1 MSDQE
6 LRDALRSLPRHGASP
21 GFTRRVLSRCER
33 SRLPLSLLRSLRPA
47 PVVAVVLALALAIAV
62 PFVLP
67 VADGP
72 ESAPA
77 AAGSRF
83 AEARP
88 VGARAAEPR
97 REQLRAER
105 ARLAAELE
113 ELKRLAASPDPVL
126 YVGGDDRYELVLDVE
141 RMAAARAD
149 RSGRPLPAGVRTT
162 GRNGE
167 R

>member
-33 SRLPLSLLRSLRPA
+33 GWLPSSLLRTLRPA
-47 PVVAVVLALALAIAV
+47 PVAAAALALALAIAA

-72 ESAPA
+72 EVADSR
-77 AAGSRF
+77 AAGK
-83 AEARP
+83 RP
-88 VGARAAEPR
+88 AGASITEPR
-97 REQLRAER
+97 RERLRAER

-113 ELKRLAASPDPVL
+113 ELKRLATSPEPVL
-126 YVGGDDRYELVLDVE
+126 YVGGDERYELVLDVG
-141 RMAAARAD
+141 RLAAARAD
-149 RSGRPLPAGVRTT
+149 RSGRPIPATYRTT
-162 GRNGE
+162 GRDGE

>member
-6 LRDALRSLPRHGASP
+6 LRDALRSLPRPGASP
-21 GFTRRVLSRCER
+21 GFTRRVLSRCKR
-33 SRLPLSLLRSLRPA
+33 RRLPPSFLRTLRPA
-47 PVVAVVLALALAIAV
+47 PVVAATLALALALAA

-77 AAGSRF
+77 VSD
-83 AEARP
+83 P
-88 VGARAAEPR
+88 RAAEGRPIESGSAEPS
-97 REQLRAER
+97 RERLRAER

-113 ELKRLAASPDPVL
+113 ELKRLAASPDPML

-141 RMAAARAD
+141 RMAAARAG
-149 RSGRPLPAGVRTT
+149 RSGGPVPATYRTT
-162 GRNGE
+162 GRDGE